1 MFMSVELRTMFALVS
16 LKKETKEVK
25 KILINNRPSNS
36 YTGATATDAL
46 SAGYRTILID
56 DCCRGVDLQDIEATK
71 ESVLNS
77 HGVIVHSKE
86 VRHPT
91 LKKIPFV
98 ITDCFLSTLSTSHT
112 SYQEHFLKPH
122 QPQKMV

>member
-1 MFMSVELRTMFALVS
+1 MN
-16 LKKETKEVK
+16 K
-25 KILINNRPSNS
+25 KIQLKIVHQFLII
-36 YTGATATDAL
+36 GATATDAL

-86 VRHPT
+86 VRHHT
-91 LKKIPFV
+91 IKKK
-98 ITDCFLSTLSTSHT
+98 FLCH
-112 SYQEHFLKPH
+112 Y
-122 QPQKMV
+122 